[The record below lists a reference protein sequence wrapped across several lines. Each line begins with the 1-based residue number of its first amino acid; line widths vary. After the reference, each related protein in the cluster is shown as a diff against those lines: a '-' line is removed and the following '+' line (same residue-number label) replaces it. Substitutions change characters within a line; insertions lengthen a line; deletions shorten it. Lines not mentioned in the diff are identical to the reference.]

1 MNKMTL
7 APKRLFLMDGLG
19 GMISALLLGVVLAR
33 FETTFGMPRKVLYLL
48 SCLACVYAAYSF
60 LNYWRMKE
68 NWKPYMQGIAIANS
82 LYCCLT
88 IGFGDLPP
96 PGTYDFGGDLFFARS
111 ANHNQF
117 DNYRTKNRFHVWWRK
132 SLKAYRQHQ
141 PRPTTSPPQRRAK
154 AGRHGIGWF

>member
-19 GMISALLLGVVLAR
+19 GMISALLLGVILAR

-88 IGFGDLPP
+88 IGLVIYHHQELTILGVLYFLLEVLIIISLITMELKTVSEFG
-96 PGTYDFGGDLFFARS
+96 
-111 ANHNQF
+111 
-117 DNYRTKNRFHVWWRK
+117 RK
-132 SLKAYRQHQ
+132 KV
-141 PRPTTSPPQRRAK
+141 
-154 AGRHGIGWF
+154 

>member
-1 MNKMTL
+1 
-7 APKRLFLMDGLG
+7 MDGLG
-19 GMISALLLGVVLAR
+19 GMISALLLGVILAR

-88 IGFGDLPP
+88 IGLVIYHHQELTILGVLYFLLEVLIIISLITMELKTVSEFG
-96 PGTYDFGGDLFFARS
+96 
-111 ANHNQF
+111 
-117 DNYRTKNRFHVWWRK
+117 RK
-132 SLKAYRQHQ
+132 KV
-141 PRPTTSPPQRRAK
+141 
-154 AGRHGIGWF
+154 